1 MLKRLLKVIPILL
14 LALISA
20 GTLAV
25 VDSFSYIK
33 MMDLMD
39 IALSGNMT
47 NFKETA
53 ITLILVALCLVP
65 LCILTAVLRAFYKRR
80 ANLSIKRYYVKG
92 VFGKNIS
99 EFHKE
104 NNSKYISS
112 LTNDFNL
119 LEVNL
124 IDSIYEL
131 GVSILSFLTGMWM
144 IATVTPWII
153 LLALGVMCLS
163 ILFSMLTSKPVS
175 KHMEERSNLFEGYT
189 SYTKEILSAFH
200 IIKSNNLRERVQTSF
215 NDKSEQVQQK
225 GYVIDKILSYIQGGQ
240 NSLMMAMMYLVLV
253 VCGYMAIEGMITV
266 GGAFLVVQGLQ
277 KVMWPVMN
285 MTEQLPKMF
294 TVKGLMKKIEETLKN
309 EDTYEETLPFE
320 DFKEAITLKNVS
332 FGYGEE
338 DILKD
343 VDLELKKGGKYL
355 IVGPSG
361 GGKSTLL
368 KLLRKYFNPTK
379 GEVAI
384 DGQNLRDIRKQDFY
398 AQVAN
403 VEQQV
408 FIFEDTLRNNITLYK
423 NYSEAELDEA
433 ITKAGLK
440 EFVKGLPNGLDT
452 MIYDNGKNIS
462 GGERSRVVI
471 ARGLLAKA
479 SIIFLDEA
487 FAALDM
493 ERAKE
498 IEQSILD
505 LEDVT
510 VINVSHVLFKDSKD
524 KYDKILKVNHQKVEC
539 V

>member
-1 MLKRLLKVIPILL
+1 MLKKLLQAVPILL
-14 LALISA
+14 LALLSA
-20 GTLAV
+20 GILAV

-39 IALSGNMT
+39 IALSGDMT

-53 ITLILVALCLVP
+53 ITLVLVAICLIP
-65 LCILTAVLRAFYKRR
+65 LCILTAVLRAFYKRY

-92 VFGKNIS
+92 IFGKNIS

-124 IDSIYEL
+124 IDSTYEI
-131 GVSILSFLTGMWM
+131 GVSVLNFMTGIWM

-153 LLALGVMCLS
+153 LLALGAMCLS
-163 ILFSMLTSKPVS
+163 ILFSAVTSKPIS
-175 KHMEERSNLFEGYT
+175 KHTEERSSLFEGYT

-225 GYVIDKILSYIQGGQ
+225 GYVIDKILSYIQGFE
-240 NSLMMAMMYLVLV
+240 NTLMMFMMYMVMV
-253 VCGYMAIEGMITV
+253 ICGYMTLKGTITI
-266 GGAFLVVQGLQ
+266 GGAFLVIQGLQ

-285 MTEQLPKMF
+285 MTEQFPKIF
-294 TVKGLMKKIEETLKN
+294 TVRGIIKKIEETLKN
-309 EDTYEETLPFE
+309 EDTHEETLGFE
-320 DFKEAITLKNVS
+320 DFKEGITLQNVS
-332 FGYGEE
+332 FGYDEE
-338 DILKD
+338 NILEN
-343 VDLELKKGGKYL
+343 VDLELKKDGKYL

-368 KLLRKYFNPTK
+368 KLLRKYFNPTR
-379 GEVAI
+379 GEILI
-384 DGQNLRDIRKQDFY
+384 DGKNLRDIKKQDFFSN
-398 AQVAN
+398 VAN

-423 NYSEAELDEA
+423 DYSEEEIDEA
-433 ITKAGLK
+433 LTKAGLK
-440 EFVKGLPNGLDT
+440 EFVKGLPSGLDT

-505 LEDVT
+505 LEGVT

-539 V
+539 M